1 MNLYSRTL
9 LNVLIISMLG
19 VLVSSCGGLGIFSEK
34 KVISPEIVGENSNDD
49 HFVSDS
55 VNQKTLSAGKM
66 LDDINSG
73 IYQRL
78 PYGYELIKFPQK
90 FSSIFVRQAVRE
102 LQSKAYRLKEK
113 GAVNR
118 AGEIKDTT
126 LKRLEQNCNLEALPQ
141 TVTTAYAVVSKKTPV
156 LLYPSNDVWHKDKK
170 TKDRNIL
177 HIDELAIGEPVA
189 VLSISNDKRYYFVQS
204 RFNRGW
210 VPVINLAF
218 TRYISWLKFVR
229 PSDFAVVKTPVYSI
243 TLSTKDKKTYDYSM
257 GDIIL
262 LDVAASSINKP
273 VGLLPQN
280 TNGIL
285 SFKTA
290 ELSLDNVNVGYLNP
304 TRKNILAQA
313 RLYKNLSRTV
323 YSKLDEIRSNSKMF
337 ARAYRSIG
345 VHMPLDYDNMKAAC
359 AKRIGLVGKTYEQKL
374 SSYVDAR
381 PGDLLFFEDDVALL
395 YGSTPRYARHIQGIA
410 AYLYV
415 DSVQNEVDYKK
426 IVKQYDRILVSDLR
440 YYTLKNHIAF
450 SEIEFI
456 GQFFT
461 TNENRSKLPGDD
473 SYDSWYDYDPLYIDE
488 LETN

>member
-189 VLSISNDKRYYFVQS
+189 AKIASFGF
-204 RFNRGW
+204 RF
-210 VPVINLAF
+210 
-218 TRYISWLKFVR
+218 
-229 PSDFAVVKTPVYSI
+229 
-243 TLSTKDKKTYDYSM
+243 
-257 GDIIL
+257 
-262 LDVAASSINKP
+262 
-273 VGLLPQN
+273 
-280 TNGIL
+280 
-285 SFKTA
+285 
-290 ELSLDNVNVGYLNP
+290 
-304 TRKNILAQA
+304 
-313 RLYKNLSRTV
+313 
-323 YSKLDEIRSNSKMF
+323 
-337 ARAYRSIG
+337 
-345 VHMPLDYDNMKAAC
+345 
-359 AKRIGLVGKTYEQKL
+359 
-374 SSYVDAR
+374 SYV
-381 PGDLLFFEDDVALL
+381 FE
-395 YGSTPRYARHIQGIA
+395 
-410 AYLYV
+410 
-415 DSVQNEVDYKK
+415 E
-426 IVKQYDRILVSDLR
+426 
-440 YYTLKNHIAF
+440 
-450 SEIEFI
+450 
-456 GQFFT
+456 
-461 TNENRSKLPGDD
+461 
-473 SYDSWYDYDPLYIDE
+473 
-488 LETN
+488 